1 MQRYALGDGRLA
13 HARLTDEAGI
23 VLLAAGKDL
32 DGAVNFPV
40 AAHDAVQLSVPR
52 LAGEV
57 LAVIVQKLAFLA
69 AVVLTLYF
77 LLRRFFRFPAAAENT
92 EGERCVAAGRKIAVA
107 AFVRIVVRRFIPV
120 RIVLRRHH
128 PKLLHHGGGVH
139 ISVFHHAGEAF
150 FHSLQIL
157 IGDTELFH
165 NIVHGLD
172 AKLPRTRK
180 AVALAFRLARLQLLY
195 KNNGGAFFASNTKHS
210 DYFLSC
216 SPHLTETDYTRRKM
230 SKNSCPKATN
240 R

>member
-13 HARLTDEAGI
+13 HARLTDETGI

-92 EGERCVAAGRKIAVA
+92 EGERCVAAGRKIAVT

-128 PKLLHHGGGVH
+128 SKLLHHGGGVH

-150 FHSLQIL
+150 FHGLQI
-157 IGDTELFH
+157 
-165 NIVHGLD
+165 HGLD

-240 R
+240 RWRTADFRL